1 MLGRVD
7 LVSVMGGLELR
18 YGRGAEKGWSA
29 WEGRP
34 LRGWGTWE
42 GEMWEGSTR
51 HGCRKYE
58 CRRARVR
65 VTPRPSPTPHPNPKG
80 VSDLA

>member
-7 LVSVMGGLELR
+7 LVWVMGGLELR

-34 LRGWGTWE
+34 LRGWGTRE
-42 GEMWEGSTR
+42 GKCGRGVPGMDVETVSVEGL
-51 HGCRKYE
+51 GL
-58 CRRARVR
+58 
-65 VTPRPSPTPHPNPKG
+65 G
-80 VSDLA
+80 